1 MKRRSE
7 SRLRFDAD
15 DILTLL
21 DALEFEFNYFTN
33 SDHRDLN
40 KAANAYSMAQRIAM
54 HKPGRL
60 GPGTDLSGM
69 ELHAVVPIC
78 QRNLQEWRAKFLSVD
93 GHV

>member
-1 MKRRSE
+1 MKRR
-7 SRLRFDAD
+7 LAFDAD

-54 HKPGRL
+54 HRPGRL
-60 GPGTDLSGM
+60 GPGTDFSG
-69 ELHAVVPIC
+69 LKLQTLVPIC
-78 QRNLQEWRAKFLSVD
+78 QRNLQEWRAKFLSVN
-93 GHV
+93 GHA